1 MRSSATDNNSVHL
14 KIAALAEPPLSRENP
29 LVSPTLQC
37 RRSRRL
43 KNHVALSSL
52 TSLIL
57 HHTGIRSA
65 YSQCNPCDSV
75 PDGFAIVPGTGC
87 TQYVSC
93 QGGQAGTSQSCN
105 SGLLFDVNIK
115 GCNWDY
121 QVTCPSDPPGC
132 ASSGSG
138 SADADG
144 EGEQVVDTGSGS
156 GAQTG
161 CDLPL
166 CTPNQS
172 GRVIVP
178 FTFCNQYVECSMGVP
193 GTIQFCPEGQMYST
207 QIQAC
212 NVVSQ
217 VTCPPDPSCPPVVSP
232 TTSPTLPV
240 ESDETP
246 DETSVSTPV
255 PTVAPTDK
263 PVASADSSS
272 GNESVSFVTPDL
284 LEGIYVIDAHL
295 DANKVMITRELFN
308 GGRPLYPSSPAF
320 NYNSFKSSLHTMITT
335 PIDNKSF
342 FIGSSDLANGRVYGL
357 VNIAAF
363 LSQSLIDSIQY
374 GSCDEVNSDIIQGV
388 LPISNACGQNGMDYQ
403 DKSTLCL
410 ASEEKYAC
418 SVEWD
423 MRVQG
428 QNLGSSPPPFY
439 CGPANEY
446 GGFTGYWDYV
456 SGTEIKDGPTE
467 NANGKTDV
475 QG

>member
-1 MRSSATDNNSVHL
+1 MTASASIDALDPRV
-14 KIAALAEPPLSRENP
+14 AASAGEPSSRENP
-29 LVSPTLQC
+29 LALRIPRC

-43 KNHVALSSL
+43 KRHLALSSL
-52 TSLIL
+52 GGLIL
-57 HHTGIRSA
+57 HHHNIRSA
-65 YSQCNPCDSV
+65 NAQCNPCGSV
-75 PDGFAIVPGTGC
+75 SDGFAIVPGTGC

-93 QGGQAGTSQSCN
+93 QGGQAGTYQSCN
-105 SGLLFDVNIK
+105 AGLLFDLAIK

-121 QVTCPSDPPGC
+121 QVTCAPDPAGC
-132 ASSGSG
+132 GST
-138 SADADG
+138 DADG
-144 EGEQVVDTGSGS
+144 EGEQATDSESGS

-166 CTPNQS
+166 CTANQS

-178 FTFCNQYVECSMGVP
+178 FTSCSQYVECSMGVP
-193 GTIQFCPEGQMYST
+193 GTVQSCPEGQMYSS

-212 NVVSQ
+212 NVIAQ
-217 VTCPPDPSCPPVVSP
+217 VTCPPDPTCPPVVNP
-232 TTSPTLPV
+232 TAPPTLPV
-240 ESDETP
+240 ETDE
-246 DETSVSTPV
+246 TPV

-263 PVASADSSS
+263 PVAPADVS
-272 GNESVSFVTPDL
+272 GVDEPMPFVTSDL
-284 LEGIYVIDAHL
+284 LEGMHVIDAHL
-295 DANKVMITRELFN
+295 DANKVLITRELFN
-308 GGRPLYPSSPAF
+308 GGRPLYPSSPTF
-320 NYNSFKSSLHTMITT
+320 NYNSFKNSLHTMIMT

-342 FIGSSDLANGRVYGL
+342 FIGSSELTNGRVYGL

-363 LSQSLIDSIQY
+363 LSQSVIDSIQY
-374 GSCDEVNSDIIQGV
+374 GSCDEVNTDIIQGV

-410 ASEEKYAC
+410 ASEENYAC
-418 SVEWD
+418 SVQWD

-428 QNLGSSPPPFY
+428 QNLGTNPPPFY
-439 CGPANEY
+439 CGPANDY

-456 SGTEIKDGPTE
+456 SGTENKEGPTE